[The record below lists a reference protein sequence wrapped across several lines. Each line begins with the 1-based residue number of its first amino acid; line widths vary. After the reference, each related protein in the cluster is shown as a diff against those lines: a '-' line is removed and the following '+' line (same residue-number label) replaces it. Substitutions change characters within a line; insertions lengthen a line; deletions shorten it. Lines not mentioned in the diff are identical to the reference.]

1 MAYTA
6 IYRKYRPKTFDK
18 MIGQDHI
25 VRTLVNQIE
34 SDKIGHAYL
43 FCGTRGTGKTSTAR
57 IFARAINCLSPVN
70 GSPCGE
76 CEVCRALEDPS
87 SLDVVEID
95 AASNNGVNEIRD
107 LREKIAYPPV
117 SCRYKVYII
126 DEVHMLTAAAFNALL
141 KTLEEPPK
149 HAVFILATTEAH
161 KLPATILSRCMR
173 FDFKLISVERLAKL
187 VGDIFDDLGRKYEK
201 EALTLIAKAGEG
213 SIRDALS
220 IADVCDSYADGV
232 LTYDDVLAVLGT
244 SDTGKIKNLV
254 TAVLQGDAGGVF
266 ACVDELASMGKS
278 MGVLTKDVVNYL
290 RDLLVAK
297 TLSDPNAV
305 LSLPED
311 RLAEGKEGAS
321 YAPAVRIL
329 RCMEIFSAAE
339 SELKY
344 TTHPRI
350 LFETAAVKAAK
361 PESDFTIDALAAR
374 VKTLEDQLAFGNFA
388 NVSANA
394 VSKTENADVRDKKNA
409 AATAPVPD
417 RSGKGENGSLK
428 SGAQDEAQENAQS
441 GGAGALSSHK
451 ADEVMGVITRGLRQ
465 SGELMLWA
473 IMQGLKGEIK
483 GNTFIVTAKNDNDY
497 GVLMKEENF
506 RAIMNQ
512 LKKFDGAE
520 LKIKA
525 ETSAKYAE
533 EFANDVD
540 EIKRIFGDDIVII
553 E

>member
-6 IYRKYRPKTFDK
+6 IYRKYRPKSFDK
-18 MIGQDHI
+18 MVGQDHI

-34 SDKIGHAYL
+34 TDKIGHAYL

-57 IFARAINCLSPVN
+57 IFARAINCLHPVN

-76 CEVCRALEDPS
+76 CEVCRALEDAS

-141 KTLEEPPK
+141 KTLEEPPR

-173 FDFKLISVERLAKL
+173 FDFKLISTERLAKL
-187 VGDIFDDLGRKYEK
+187 VGDIFDDLGCKYEK

-220 IADVCDSYADGV
+220 IADVCDSFAEGV
-232 LTYDDVLAVLGT
+232 LTYDDVLSVLGT

-254 TAVLQGDAGGVF
+254 AAVLKGDAGGVF
-266 ACVDELASMGKS
+266 LSIDELASMGKS
-278 MGVLTKDVVNYL
+278 MGVLTKDVVSYL

-297 TLSDPNAV
+297 TLAKPNAV
-305 LSLPED
+305 LALPED
-311 RLAEGKEGAS
+311 RFKELKEVAEL
-321 YAPAVRIL
+321 APAPRIL
-329 RCMEIFSAAE
+329 RCMEIFASAEAD
-339 SELKY
+339 LKY

-361 PESDFTIDALAAR
+361 PESDYNIDALTAR
-374 VKTLEDQLAFGNFA
+374 IKTLEDKLASGSFA
-388 NVSANA
+388 PA
-394 VSKTENADVRDKKNA
+394 KTEIARGAETVPEKAVKAEVPAETRPRA
-409 AATAPVPD
+409 AGD
-417 RSGKGENGSLK
+417 
-428 SGAQDEAQENAQS
+428 
-441 GGAGALSSHK
+441 ALSSHK
-451 ADEVMGVITRGLRQ
+451 AEEVMGIVTRGLRQ

-473 IMQGLKGEIK
+473 VLQSLKGEIE
-483 GNTFIVTAKNDNDY
+483 GETLVITAKNDNDLS
-497 GVLMKEENF
+497 VLEKEENF
-506 RAIMNQ
+506 AAIKRQ
-512 LKKFDGAE
+512 LERFAGAS
-520 LKIKA
+520 LKVKA
-525 ETSAKYAE
+525 ETSAKNAE
-533 EFANDVD
+533 KFDNDVD
-540 EIKRIFGDDIVII
+540 EIKRIFGDDIVIV

>member
-18 MIGQDHI
+18 MVGQDHI

-34 SDKIGHAYL
+34 TGKIGHAYL

-76 CEVCRALEDPS
+76 CEVCRALEDSS

-117 SCRYKVYII
+117 SCRYKVYIV
-126 DEVHMLTAAAFNALL
+126 DDVHMLTAAAFNALL
-141 KTLEEPPK
+141 KTLEEPPS

-173 FDFKLISVERLAKL
+173 FDFKLIPTERLARL

-220 IADVCDSYADGV
+220 IADVCDSYAEGV
-232 LTYDDVLAVLGT
+232 LTYDDVLSVLGT

-254 TAVLQGDAGGVF
+254 SAVLRGETGEVF
-266 ACVDELASMGKS
+266 SCVDSLAALGKS
-278 MGVLTKDVVNYL
+278 MGVLTADVVSYL

-297 TLSDPNAV
+297 TLARPNDV
-305 LSLPED
+305 LALPED
-311 RLAEGKEGAS
+311 KLAELKEVAAL
-321 YAPAVRIL
+321 APAVRIL

-339 SELKY
+339 AELKY

-374 VKTLEDQLAFGNFA
+374 VKMLEEKIESGNFTPAKSAVGGENNGAAKA
-388 NVSANA
+388 NHSSETSGLKKDSEGGANA
-394 VSKTENADVRDKKNA
+394 FTEQKQNDAGTD
-409 AATAPVPD
+409 TAP
-417 RSGKGENGSLK
+417 K
-428 SGAQDEAQENAQS
+428 
-441 GGAGALSSHK
+441 GGAGALSAHK

-473 IMQGLKGEIK
+473 IMQQGLKGEIK
-483 GNTFIVTAKNDNDY
+483 GNTFIITAKNDNDY
-497 GVLMKEENF
+497 GVLTKEENY
-506 RAIMNQ
+506 RAIKKQ
-512 LKKFDGAE
+512 LDRFDGAE

-553 E
+553 D